1 MPASDFNKAVAKK
14 RKNPLGGIC
23 LFALTAFL
31 RFSLQQQSPHLKMR
45 LSSKNILPRKG
56 KINFLAGLSPAAGKA
71 VCPLGRKKCA
81 HQDLNLKPADY
92 ESAALT
98 N

>member
-1 MPASDFNKAVAKK
+1 
-14 RKNPLGGIC
+14 
-23 LFALTAFL
+23 
-31 RFSLQQQSPHLKMR
+31 MR